1 VSLQE
6 IEVAL
11 SGLTAEELAHVE
23 ATVRA
28 IRADRNFS
36 SSAVVYGTGANG
48 TLETLLSEVAEMVQ
62 DLPAD
67 LAAQHDH
74 YIHGTPKR

>member
-1 VSLQE
+1 MSLQE

-11 SGLTAEELAHVE
+11 SGLSAEELAHVE
-23 ATVRA
+23 ATLRA
-28 IRADRNFS
+28 IRAGRNFS
-36 SSAVVYGTGANG
+36 SSAIGHGTGANG
-48 TLETLLSEVAEMVQ
+48 TLETLLSEVAEMVR
-62 DLPAD
+62 DLPPD